1 VGIPRYALAARMLRR
16 TVARLKDDGAF
27 ATSAREK
34 AATAHAACEA
44 ARMLTYAVVDRRAR
58 GLSPDGSTST
68 ARYATVVAENTV
80 AEFVL
85 DFQPQLLAKSIDPMV
100 ETHHRRAI
108 AAGIASGAAEIQ
120 LNLIARDV
128 LGLGIRNAA

>member
-1 VGIPRYALAARMLRR
+1 MIDRR
-16 TVARLKDDGAF
+16 SRNLPPDGGTSVART
-27 ATSAREK
+27 ATIA
-34 AATAHAACEA
+34 
-44 ARMLTYAVVDRRAR
+44 
-58 GLSPDGSTST
+58 
-68 ARYATVVAENTV
+68 AENAV

-85 DFQPQLLAKSIDPMV
+85 DFQPSLLAGLDDPMI

-128 LGLGIRNAA
+128 LGLGLKD